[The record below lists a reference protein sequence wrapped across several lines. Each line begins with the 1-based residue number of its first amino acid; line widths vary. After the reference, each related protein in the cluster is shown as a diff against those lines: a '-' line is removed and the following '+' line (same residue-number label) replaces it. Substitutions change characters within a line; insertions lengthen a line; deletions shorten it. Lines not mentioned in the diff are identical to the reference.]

1 MDKFKVIN
9 ILIFIFFF
17 SSFCFAQPQ
26 TATIQRN
33 QELLQQEKLLRE
45 RIQKPKKVY
54 IKEIIIEGISSIN
67 LKEIEESVLPF
78 KKRWLS
84 EEEINQ
90 IITSIKEIY
99 FQKSFL
105 KPTINYIIQKKRL
118 IIKVIENKK
127 D

>member
-99 FQKSFL
+99 FQKGFL
-105 KPTINYIIQKKRL
+105 KPTINYIIQKKYL